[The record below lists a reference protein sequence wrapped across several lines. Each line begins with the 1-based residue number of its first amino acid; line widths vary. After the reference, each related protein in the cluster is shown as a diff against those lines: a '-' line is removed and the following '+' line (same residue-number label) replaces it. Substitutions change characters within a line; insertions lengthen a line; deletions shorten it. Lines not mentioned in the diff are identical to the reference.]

1 MKFEPINK
9 THLFTKMLACIG
21 VLSLL
26 LLGFVVVK
34 SQIDTNRIIAEKE
47 KETAR
52 MAIDVVP
59 RRFHVSR
66 QVLNASIGQMVLND
80 SLVETFAHRD
90 RQALSIRALSAME
103 LLRRS
108 DIDIYH
114 FHLPDN
120 RSFFRGH
127 RPDFYGDDLT
137 GLRPMVAEVNRTKRP
152 AVGWEEGVS
161 GYALRHIEPVFYQ
174 GEYVGAIELGMY
186 LEERILN
193 IWKRAVF
200 GEWFLCSHKEGVQKR
215 IAGTVERECHL
226 GLTEEDLAALNNNQ
240 NLFFRID
247 HEFVQIFPLKD
258 FSGEVN
264 FHIKRIHDNSEILS
278 LAVSQR
284 NASIIYGLLMVGVG
298 FLVIASL
305 IRFFL
310 APLKYLVDKAR
321 AFADGNLESP
331 IDVKTT
337 DEIGMLAATME
348 VMRQSLQA
356 SRKDLEKSRELFK
369 TLSDVATDWILW
381 QTPQGGIVYTSP
393 ACERITGYSEGELI
407 ADPGLIKEM
416 IHPEDVER
424 WLTHF
429 HDAAQQKEPGGVQYR
444 IITKQGAVKWI
455 DHVCLPVYDKYG
467 EFVGIRSSNTDIT
480 SRKKTEAELEY
491 LSLRDKLTDLYNR
504 AFLESEMERFEGGRG
519 YPVTIIAADLDGLK
533 LANDTY
539 GHKKGDEL
547 LTAASDLMRKCLR
560 KEDILARVGGDEF
573 IALMPA
579 TDKKTGETVAKRIQ
593 RAVETY
599 NEGREEGLPLGISVG
614 VATSEGPQATL
625 GETMRKADDLMYHD
639 KRVRKRRSLGT
650 PPVCVL

>member
-9 THLFTKMLACIG
+9 TNLFTKMIACLG
-21 VLSLL
+21 VVSLL
-26 LLGFVVVK
+26 LLGFIVVK
-34 SQIDTNRIIAEKE
+34 SQLDTISIIAEKE
-47 KETAR
+47 KETAQ

-66 QVLNASIGQMVLND
+66 QILNASIGQMVLNEG
-80 SLVETFAHRD
+80 LVKAFAQRD
-90 RQALSIRALSAME
+90 RQGLAITALSAVE

-120 RSFFRGH
+120 RTFFRAH

-137 GLRPMVAEVNRTKRP
+137 ELRPMVAEVNRTRRP
-152 AVGWEEGVS
+152 AVGWEEGVN

-174 GEYVGAIELGMY
+174 GEYVGALELGMY

-200 GEWFLCSHKEGVQKR
+200 GEWLLCSHKDGVQKR
-215 IAGTVERECHL
+215 VAGTTERECQLHL
-226 GLTEEDLAALNNNQ
+226 SAEDLAALNNNE
-240 NLFFRID
+240 NLFFRVD
-247 HEFVQIFPLKD
+247 HEFVQVMPLKD
-258 FSGEVN
+258 YSGAVN
-264 FHIKRIHDNSEILS
+264 FHVKRIHDNSEILE
-278 LAVSQR
+278 LAISQR
-284 NASIIYGLLMVGVG
+284 NSSIIYGLLMVGVG
-298 FLVIASL
+298 FLVFASL

-321 AFADGNLESP
+321 TFADGNLEHP
-331 IDVKTT
+331 IEVKTS
-337 DEIGMLAATME
+337 DEIGLLATTME

-356 SRKDLEKSRELFK
+356 SRKDLEESRELFK

-381 QTPQGGIVYTSP
+381 QTPQGEIVYTSP

-407 ADPGLIKEM
+407 ANPGLIKEM
-416 IHPEDVER
+416 IHPEDLEQ

-429 HDAAQQKEPGGVQYR
+429 HDAAQQKDPDGVQYR
-444 IITKQGAVKWI
+444 IVTKQGALKWI

-480 SRKKTEAELEY
+480 SRKKTETELEY

-533 LANDTY
+533 LANDTF

-547 LTAASDLMRKCLR
+547 LTAASDLMRRCLR

-579 TDKKTGETVAKRIQ
+579 TDKKTGETVARRIQ
-593 RAVETY
+593 QAVDKY
-599 NEGREEGLPLGISVG
+599 NEGRSDLPLGISIG
-614 VATSEGPQATL
+614 VASSEGPQTSLA
-625 GETMRKADDLMYHD
+625 ETMRKADDLMYQD

-650 PPVCVL
+650 PSL